1 MQFPNRQVANGT
13 TSSVQEDM
21 FEIQLEERICDCK
34 IDAERVI
41 VRVCQAKVADHNRTQ
56 KRCIDLID
64 VNSEALLSRPP
75 PNPPTD
81 TMGHGKWRK
90 PDRQQRSEEEKQTN
104 ENKSIF

>member
-13 TSSVQEDM
+13 TSSVQEDV
-21 FEIQLEERICDCK
+21 FEIQLEKRICDCK

-41 VRVCQAKVADHNRTQ
+41 VRVCQAKLADRNRTQ

-64 VNSEALLSRPP
+64 VNSEAFLSRPP

-81 TMGHGKWRK
+81 TMRDGKWPK
-90 PDRQQRSEEEKQTN
+90 PDRQQSCKQEK
-104 ENKSIF
+104 